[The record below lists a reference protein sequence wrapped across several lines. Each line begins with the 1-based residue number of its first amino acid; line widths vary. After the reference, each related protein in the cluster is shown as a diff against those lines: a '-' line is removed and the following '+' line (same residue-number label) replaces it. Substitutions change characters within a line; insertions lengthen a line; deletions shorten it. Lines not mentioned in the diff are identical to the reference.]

1 MKNIILGSLLITA
14 AIAAA
19 IFDTGCTQTN
29 LAGTH
34 DGGRA
39 EQKNADGSTD
49 KPVAASVPTPKP
61 RVAPKPKPE
70 FCSRSTTLAFD
81 GLRDFINDQKR
92 HNGDCMVV
100 TDAPRFTEVETM
112 EDEYG
117 NHKGLFVLKN
127 DESTDVSVTFLSSP
141 DLAKALKPLL
151 KRDTP
156 HVRVTSVRVQF
167 SDEIEIFWSPYAIK
181 VEGVDEAGQ
190 VMWTVTGKPP
200 AKLKFPV

>member
-1 MKNIILGSLLITA
+1 
-14 AIAAA
+14 
-19 IFDTGCTQTN
+19 
-29 LAGTH
+29 
-34 DGGRA
+34 
-39 EQKNADGSTD
+39 
-49 KPVAASVPTPKP
+49 
-61 RVAPKPKPE
+61 
-70 FCSRSTTLAFD
+70 
-81 GLRDFINDQKR
+81 
-92 HNGDCMVV
+92 MVV
-100 TDAPRFTEVETM
+100 TDVPRFTGVETM

-127 DESTDVSVTFLSSP
+127 DENTDVSVTFLSSP

-151 KRDTP
+151 KQDTP

-190 VMWTVTGKPP
+190 VMWMVTGKPP